1 MIFVTGATGKVGR
14 GLVGELLAGGVK
26 VRALTRDPRAAGLPA
41 AAEVVAG
48 DTADTEAFADTL
60 EGVSALFMNPAA
72 VGESAPGLLAAARNR
87 GVRRVVLLSSFA
99 VRDNGEQVY
108 SIGTAHRKIERSV
121 EASGLE
127 WTFLR
132 CGGFA
137 ANSLGWAPQIRA
149 GGVVRAPYGHAA
161 TAPIAEQDIAA
172 TAARVLL
179 GDGHTGAAYVLT
191 GQQSLTQIEQVRLIG
206 EAISRELRFEE
217 LPADVFRKATAG
229 HMPAS
234 AVDDLLR
241 YYSQYVG
248 RTAEM
253 SADVQRIT
261 GRPATTFADWAVEHA
276 ADFR

>member
-1 MIFVTGATGKVGR
+1 VIFVTGATGKVGR
-14 GLVGELLAGGVK
+14 RLVGELLAEGVE
-26 VRALTRDPRAAGLPA
+26 VRALTRDPGAAGLPA

-48 DTADTEAFADTL
+48 DTANTNAFADTL
-60 EGVSALFMNPAA
+60 EGVSALFVNPAA
-72 VGESAPGLLAAARNR
+72 VGESAPGLLAAARNQ

-99 VRDNGEQVY
+99 VRDTGEQIY
-108 SIGTAHRKIERSV
+108 SIGAVHRKIERAV

-149 GGVVRAPYGHAA
+149 GDVVRAPYGHAA
-161 TAPIAEQDIAA
+161 TAPIAQQDIAA
-172 TAARVLL
+172 AAARVLL
-179 GDGHTGAAYVLT
+179 DADHTGTAYVLT
-191 GQQSLTQIEQVRLIG
+191 GAESLTQIEQVRLIG
-206 EAISRELRFEE
+206 EAIGRELRFEE
-217 LPADVFRKATAG
+217 LPADAFRKAAAG
-229 HMPAS
+229 HIPAP

-241 YYSQYVG
+241 YYAHYVG

-253 SADVQRIT
+253 SQDVHKIT
-261 GRPATTFADWAVEHA
+261 GRPATPFADWAVEHA